1 MMTILELLKQ
11 ALDNIIEVNNFYKDS
26 KEIRIS
32 TTNLEFMINKV
43 SFCEKFD
50 IPLRLVVCSYG
61 NSLKLYGVGST
72 DFNVVHKPYLTNK
85 QTHYK
90 FDENKNYIQL
100 DNGNI
105 GRLMFG
111 DSVDSIDYPSTDIV
125 WEEFKD
131 TLLSY
136 NPLDWDDM
144 NFNYVYGEEDGIRLY
159 KDFDK
164 IYSLYKNKFDKAL
177 KESKIRQLEKQLGE
191 LKGENS
197 SR

>member
-1 MMTILELLKQ
+1 
-11 ALDNIIEVNNFYKDS
+11 
-26 KEIRIS
+26 
-32 TTNLEFMINKV
+32 
-43 SFCEKFD
+43 
-50 IPLRLVVCSYG
+50 
-61 NSLKLYGVGST
+61 
-72 DFNVVHKPYLTNK
+72 
-85 QTHYK
+85 
-90 FDENKNYIQL
+90 
-100 DNGNI
+100 
-105 GRLMFG
+105 MFG
-111 DSVDSIDYPSTDIV
+111 GSVDSVDYPSTDIV

-144 NFNYVYGEEDGIRLY
+144 NFNYVYSEEDGIRLY

-177 KESKIRQLEKQLGE
+177 KESKIWQLEKQLGE

>member
-1 MMTILELLKQ
+1 MKLE
-11 ALDNIIEVNNFYKDS
+11 YP
-26 KEIRIS
+26 
-32 TTNLEFMINKV
+32 TTNLEFIINKV

-61 NSLKLYGVGST
+61 NNLKLYGVGST
-72 DFNVVHKPYLTNK
+72 DFNIVHKPYLTNK
-85 QTHYK
+85 QTHYR
-90 FDENKNYIQL
+90 FDEDKNYIQL

-111 DSVDSIDYPSTDIV
+111 GSVDSVDYPSTDIV

-144 NFNYVYGEEDGIRLY
+144 NFSYVYSEEDGVRLY

-164 IYSLYKNKFDKAL
+164 IYSIYKNKFDKAL